1 MPRWTE
7 ISKNWKCS
15 GKIHGFNSLLL
26 CPLQFCRSGDSLA
39 ENHFK
44 EISRKCL
51 YTLTRISIH
60 PKVKNT
66 LTISYFFIYMCRLE
80 MMDWQGQAELLK
92 QQTLTT
98 LSDRDQQVRQL
109 TAMLE
114 EARASKLRHEQTQ
127 RQVKSYNLIFK
138 YEILEAA

>member
-1 MPRWTE
+1 
-7 ISKNWKCS
+7 
-15 GKIHGFNSLLL
+15 
-26 CPLQFCRSGDSLA
+26 
-39 ENHFK
+39 
-44 EISRKCL
+44 
-51 YTLTRISIH
+51 
-60 PKVKNT
+60 
-66 LTISYFFIYMCRLE
+66 